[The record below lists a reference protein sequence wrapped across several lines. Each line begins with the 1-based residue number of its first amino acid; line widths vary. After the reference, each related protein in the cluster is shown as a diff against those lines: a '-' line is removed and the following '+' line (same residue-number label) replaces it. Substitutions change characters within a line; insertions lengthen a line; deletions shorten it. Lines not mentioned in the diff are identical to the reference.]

1 MRKLEFMMCMEK
13 YNNSVIDLFKDILF
27 TTNNNVKVVPD
38 TDLGYRKM
46 KKRIMFAI
54 ATIAVSV
61 TAIVGLS

>member
-1 MRKLEFMMCMEK
+1 MCMEK

-54 ATIAVSV
+54 AVSV

>member
-1 MRKLEFMMCMEK
+1 MI
-13 YNNSVIDLFKDILF
+13 NLFKDILF
-27 TTNNNVKVVPD
+27 TTNNNVKVAPD